1 MHYALLSRNPRNKKE
16 DSDEDSGLVRN
27 VNFTVILPCFVLREG
42 IANRNI
48 GITNLGSDYP
58 CLFKLRGGGGVVLKV
73 LSAYIIDI
81 VGVLIAFRK
90 VSLANI
96 MTLFPSEVTMSW
108 RRKGRQLPSVR
119 YFSGTPMSAA
129 DLG

>member
-1 MHYALLSRNPRNKKE
+1 MSVQTTGR
-16 DSDEDSGLVRN
+16 
-27 VNFTVILPCFVLREG
+27 
-42 IANRNI
+42 
-48 GITNLGSDYP
+48 
-58 CLFKLRGGGGVVLKV
+58 GGVVLKV